1 LVVNSRIR
9 ADREAAGKPSRP
21 ATVKYPDPPMAHRPQ
36 HPPQPRRHRTP
47 RRVVGNYFGVRSDPE
62 PVENFAKTRRTRQRV
77 PAALTIGIM
86 IGQIEV
92 EIHKDCTRDMALGIF
107 TASLIMIKQGE
118 PHITD
123 HQ

>member
-1 LVVNSRIR
+1 L
-9 ADREAAGKPSRP
+9 
-21 ATVKYPDPPMAHRPQ
+21 AHRPQ
-36 HPPQPRRHRTP
+36 HPPHPRRHRAP

-62 PVENFAKTRRTRQRV
+62 SVENFAKTRRTRQRV
-77 PAALTIGIM
+77 PTTTNTPTNAPTIGIM
-86 IGQIEV
+86 IGLVIGQIAV